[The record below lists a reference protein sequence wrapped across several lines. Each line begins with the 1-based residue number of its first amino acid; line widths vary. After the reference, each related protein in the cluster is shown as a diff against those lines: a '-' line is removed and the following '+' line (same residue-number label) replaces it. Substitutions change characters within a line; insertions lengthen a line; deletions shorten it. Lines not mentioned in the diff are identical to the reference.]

1 MDMRLSRRLVRSL
14 GIAALFVAAAFLGTA
29 SGVVFAFMG
38 DLPEV
43 EALDD
48 YSPGTITRVLGRDGA
63 VVGEFATERRR
74 VVSYEEI
81 PEVLREAIISAEDG
95 NFMSHGG
102 LQIDRML
109 VALVR
114 DVLTRTPTPGRST
127 ISQQLARQL
136 FPDSV
141 GFSRSSSALVDIAGW
156 TRKINESLVALQ
168 IEKRYTKNEI
178 LTMYCN
184 KVAWGNRAFGVEAAA
199 QLYFGKSAREVTL
212 DEAATLAGMLP
223 APQRLNPYSNMDAA
237 KRRRNY
243 TLDRMVEEGYIS
255 SESAEAAKARPIVTR
270 GEPSPP
276 ASIAPYFLE
285 ILRTDLE
292 ERYGAKIVYEGGL
305 VIRTGLDPELQR
317 AANRALD
324 SGLRRIDKLRGY
336 RRPTRNIVAEKR
348 SIDTYRHPRWLRD
361 PVQGEI
367 MPAVVTGVGDTTIT
381 LRVGRFTGTIARAG
395 YQWTRRAA
403 KDVAR
408 VGDLVEVRVGAV
420 DEAESTLQ
428 ATLEQAPLL
437 EGAVVAIDNR
447 TGQVRALI
455 GGYSFERSQFNRAT
469 QAMRQV
475 GSLFKPFV
483 YTAAIDRGYTTQSLL
498 DDSPASFEVG
508 PGQPLYEPQNY
519 DREFRGKV
527 TLRAALEQ
535 SLNVPTVKLMDA
547 LGPPAVVQYARDL
560 GVTAPLP
567 EFLSVA
573 IGAAEASLLEMTS
586 AYSAFPNQGVR
597 AAPLFILDVTD
608 RDGNGLEQ
616 HRTVLDE
623 AIRVDTAAIVTSL
636 LQGVVEHGTAAAAR
650 ALNWPIGGKTGTTDD
665 YSDAWFIG
673 FDPEIT
679 VGVWVGFDQ
688 KRPIGAN
695 QTGSAAALPIWQE
708 IMKTWV
714 DRRRKELPEPPTF
727 ERPGNLVTV
736 ATELGSD
743 LFIAGTEPN

>member
-1 MDMRLSRRLVRSL
+1 
-14 GIAALFVAAAFLGTA
+14 
-29 SGVVFAFMG
+29 
-38 DLPEV
+38 
-43 EALDD
+43 
-48 YSPGTITRVLGRDGA
+48 
-63 VVGEFATERRR
+63 
-74 VVSYEEI
+74 
-81 PEVLREAIISAEDG
+81 
-95 NFMSHGG
+95 
-102 LQIDRML
+102 
-109 VALVR
+109 
-114 DVLTRTPTPGRST
+114 
-127 ISQQLARQL
+127 
-136 FPDSV
+136 
-141 GFSRSSSALVDIAGW
+141 
-156 TRKINESLVALQ
+156 
-168 IEKRYTKNEI
+168 
-178 LTMYCN
+178 
-184 KVAWGNRAFGVEAAA
+184 
-199 QLYFGKSAREVTL
+199 
-212 DEAATLAGMLP
+212 
-223 APQRLNPYSNMDAA
+223 
-237 KRRRNY
+237 
-243 TLDRMVEEGYIS
+243 
-255 SESAEAAKARPIVTR
+255 
-270 GEPSPP
+270 
-276 ASIAPYFLE
+276 
-285 ILRTDLE
+285 
-292 ERYGAKIVYEGGL
+292 
-305 VIRTGLDPELQR
+305 
-317 AANRALD
+317 
-324 SGLRRIDKLRGY
+324 
-336 RRPTRNIVAEKR
+336 
-348 SIDTYRHPRWLRD
+348 
-361 PVQGEI
+361 
-367 MPAVVTGVGDTTIT
+367 
-381 LRVGRFTGTIARAG
+381 
-395 YQWTRRAA
+395 
-403 KDVAR
+403 
-408 VGDLVEVRVGAV
+408 
-420 DEAESTLQ
+420 
-428 ATLEQAPLL
+428 
-437 EGAVVAIDNR
+437 
-447 TGQVRALI
+447 
-455 GGYSFERSQFNRAT
+455 
-469 QAMRQV
+469 MRQV